1 MAEEEEKTDKR
12 IGNDFWKH
20 HSKHGR
26 DKIFTTPEIL
36 WEASCEYFEW
46 VKENPLMET
55 IIQGNKEWQ
64 VPKMRAMTIEG
75 LCIFLDVGSKTF
87 YNYCSDE
94 NDSYKAFIHITTQ
107 IKHIIR
113 TQKFE
118 GASAGFLNANIIARD
133 LGLADKKEVTTTE
146 EPPDYSA
153 LDTKEKLQLHALLKK
168 SKDGQS
174 SGSGD

>member
-1 MAEEEEKTDKR
+1 MAKEEKKEDKR

-36 WEASCEYFEW
+36 WEAACEYFEW
-46 VKENPLMET
+46 VKDNPLYET

-75 LCIFLDVGSKTF
+75 LCIFLDVESRTFHNYADKTK
-87 YNYCSDE
+87 E
-94 NDSYKAFIHITTQ
+94 EYKAFFHITTQ

-133 LGLADKKEVTTTE
+133 LGLSDKQEVTG
-146 EPPDYSA
+146 
-153 LDTKEKLQLHALLKK
+153 
-168 SKDGQS
+168 KDGKDLIPS
-174 SGSGD
+174 LLSDDELLNRLNKLTKPSAKG

>member
-1 MAEEEEKTDKR
+1 MPKKKDKR

-36 WEASCEYFEW
+36 WEAACEYFEW

-55 IIQGNKEWQ
+55 LIQGSKRWT
-64 VPKMRAMTIEG
+64 VPKMRAMTEGG
-75 LCIFLDVGSKTF
+75 LCIFLDVDRSTLD
-87 YNYCSDE
+87 NYGDGKNE
-94 NDSYKAFIHITTQ
+94 SYKAFFPVTSK
-107 IKHIIR
+107 IKEIIR

-133 LGLADKKEVTTTE
+133 LGLADKQEVTTTE

-153 LDTKEKLQLHALLKK
+153 LNTKEKLQLHNLLKK

-174 SGSGD
+174 SSSGD